1 MRFRFS
7 CLLVCACVAPAIH
20 AEALYVIE
28 QLVVTVSSV
37 PGGSGERVATLRSGD
52 RVELLEPQSGGEAHV
67 RVANGAEGWV
77 KAAYLS
83 PELPLQQRLAERT
96 AEVEKLKQDVSRL
109 ESDLA
114 AARVAASMPAP
125 TAEPAAA
132 SPAVR
137 DAAFFMTPPADQP
150 RRAVWPWAL
159 GWSAAALVVGVALG
173 WRMLDRRIR
182 RKYGGMRIY

>member
-1 MRFRFS
+1 
-7 CLLVCACVAPAIH
+7 VAPAIH

-52 RVELLEPQSGGEAHV
+52 RVELLERQSGGEAHV
-67 RVANGAEGWV
+67 RLANGAEGWG

-83 PELPLQQRLAERT
+83 PELPLQRRLAVRS
-96 AEVEKLKQDVSRL
+96 AGVEKLKQDVSRL

-114 AARVAASMPAP
+114 AARVAASTPAP
-125 TAEPAAA
+125 TVEPAAA
-132 SPAVR
+132 SLPEH
-137 DAAFFMTPPADQP
+137 DPAFFMTPADQP

-159 GWSAAALVVGVALG
+159 GWSMAALALGFVLG

>member
-1 MRFRFS
+1 MRVRS
-7 CLLVCACVAPAIH
+7 LCLLVCACAAPAVR

-37 PGGSGERVATLRSGD
+37 PGDSGERVATLRSGD
-52 RVELLEPQSGGEAHV
+52 RVELLERESGEAHV
-67 RVANGAEGWV
+67 RLANGSEGWV

-83 PELPLQQRLAERT
+83 PELPLQRRLSERT
-96 AEVEKLKQDVSRL
+96 AEVEKLKQEVSRL
-109 ESDLA
+109 ESELA
-114 AARVAASMPAP
+114 ATRVAASTPAP
-125 TAEPAAA
+125 TVEPAAA
-132 SPAVR
+132 SPPVQ
-137 DAAFFMTPPADQP
+137 DAAFFMTPADQP

-159 GWSAAALVVGVALG
+159 GWSAAALVLGFALG

>member
-1 MRFRFS
+1 M
-7 CLLVCACVAPAIH
+7 CACAAQAIH

-52 RVELLEPQSGGEAHV
+52 RVEFVERQGGEAHV
-67 RVANGAEGWV
+67 RLANGSEGWV

-83 PELPLQQRLAERT
+83 PELPLQRRLDERT

-125 TAEPAAA
+125 TVEPAAA
-132 SPAVR
+132 SLPEH
-137 DAAFFMTPPADQP
+137 DPAFFMTPADQP

-159 GWSAAALVVGVALG
+159 GWSMAALALGFVLG

>member
-1 MRFRFS
+1 GAVRFRFS

-77 KAAYLS
+77 KAGYLS

-96 AEVEKLKQDVSRL
+96 AEVEKLKRSEER
-109 ESDLA
+109 
-114 AARVAASMPAP
+114 RVGKEGRS
-125 TAEPAAA
+125 E
-132 SPAVR
+132 
-137 DAAFFMTPPADQP
+137 
-150 RRAVWPWAL
+150 
-159 GWSAAALVVGVALG
+159 G
-173 WRMLDRRIR
+173 
-182 RKYGGMRIY
+182 

>member
-1 MRFRFS
+1 MRFRSS

-52 RVELLEPQSGGEAHV
+52 RVELLERQSGGEAHV
-67 RVANGAEGWV
+67 RLANGAEGWV

-83 PELPLQQRLAERT
+83 PELPLQRRLVERS

-114 AARVAASMPAP
+114 AARVAASTPAP
-125 TAEPAAA
+125 TAEP
-132 SPAVR
+132 
-137 DAAFFMTPPADQP
+137 
-150 RRAVWPWAL
+150 
-159 GWSAAALVVGVALG
+159 
-173 WRMLDRRIR
+173 
-182 RKYGGMRIY
+182 